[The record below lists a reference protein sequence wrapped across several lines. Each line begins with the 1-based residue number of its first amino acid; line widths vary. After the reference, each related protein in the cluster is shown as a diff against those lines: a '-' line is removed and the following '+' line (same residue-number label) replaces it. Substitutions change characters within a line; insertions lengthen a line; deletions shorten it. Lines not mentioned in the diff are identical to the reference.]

1 MFSYITSLLA
11 DPRQTLII
19 FLLAFPAR
27 ILAISAH
34 EFAHAWMANRCG
46 DPTARMMGRM
56 TLNPV
61 KHLDLLGTVM
71 MLLLGF
77 GWAKPVPVNP
87 RNFRNY
93 RRDDLKVSLAGI
105 TMNLLLCLLGYLLCS
120 VIVYVALRR
129 VGLDNIANLGELMRY
144 AADIAP
150 SLMEETLG
158 WLMSYVYQM
167 LQYFVYVNISLA
179 IFNLLPVPP
188 LDGYHA
194 LNDLILKRSLFASE
208 KTARIATLVLIG
220 LMASGLLG
228 DLLGY
233 AVSGALLGV
242 GRVFEALYSL
252 VGLI

>member
-188 LDGYHA
+188 LDGSH
-194 LNDLILKRSLFASE
+194 LFNDLFLKKNLFVSRTIARYGMGIVMVLSLTGILGK
-208 KTARIATLVLIG
+208 G
-220 LMASGLLG
+220 LGFVTGAAMDGM
-228 DLLGY
+228 D
-233 AVSGALLGV
+233 ALLTRIFFG
-242 GRVFEALYSL
+242 A
-252 VGLI
+252 